1 MTHVV
6 VNPEIVL
13 AAATELDLLADRL
26 AGVAAVSGPA
36 THVVPSGA
44 EEVSVLAATHF
55 NQVAV
60 LQDQALA
67 KGILELRNAAMTLRT
82 QAAQYLG
89 QDLANAASIG
99 TISV

>member
-1 MTHVV
+1 MVETAVELDDEVV
-6 VNPEIVL
+6 RRIRSVAVD
-13 AAATELDLLADRL
+13 AAAADPARTP
-26 AGVAAVSGPA
+26 AVGRRQ
-36 THVVPSGA
+36 T
-44 EEVSVLAATHF
+44 VSPLNPVE
-55 NQVAV
+55 VAV

-67 KGILELRNAAMTLRT
+67 MGILELRNAAMTLRT